1 MKEISFLSYVLAR
14 SRKSLGLFLVLAV
27 LLTQIVAARAGQL
40 SSAEKAA
47 QIPDSPG
54 SGLSVSAGPVAVD
67 DGGEF
72 FTTGEDHAF
81 YTGSV
86 LANDKPQGSKDLFL
100 SGLDT
105 AGMRGLLVRKDGLPD
120 QGFGEEGKVLARIR
134 ADNQGGDV
142 IFQADGKIILVG
154 STSSAA
160 AEAGFAVL
168 RFNLDGSLDP
178 SFSGD
183 GVVTTDFGSAS
194 QALAV
199 ALQPDQKIVVA
210 GKVGQSDIAMARYN
224 PDGSLDLTFDSDGK
238 VTTTGT
244 NLDSGSLGFALQEDG
259 KMVLVGTAL
268 ESGAGSK
275 ILIARFNPDGSPD
288 LTFDGD
294 GILTFGI
301 TDHTLGYG
309 LAIQPDNKILISTYA
324 AMTGTQEGG
333 CVLVR
338 LDPDGSLDG
347 TFGDEGIVC
356 NTENPIFKARIGKA
370 VALQPDGKIVITG
383 NAGDRLVLARF
394 NADGSPDPTFGNGGI
409 VLSNYFWSYGIALLP
424 NGKILVS
431 GTGGI
436 FSQDYTLGAI
446 RFHPDGRPD
455 LTFGVDGEV
464 DAGFEEPAG
473 GRISVGSSGKV
484 AIAGNSG
491 TSFALAQILSE
502 GAFFYDPDGQFEDLN
517 EGEQATDTF
526 TYTLS
531 DGNLTDSATV
541 TITILG
547 AAERTYLPFI
557 KRPVKGIFGLVTD
570 DERPASRV
578 PLILRF
584 FDGSGWKDLA
594 TTATGTDGSYQFGDV
609 PSLADGQAYDVL
621 YQNPGDDPT
630 RLGLWRTREITSFNR
645 ALSVNM
651 GSFDISNVE
660 LRQPRNGAGEVGPVT
675 FLWTARKSTF
685 GDSYS
690 FNLFDP
696 ANPNRN
702 YSTEPPLG
710 YVETFTLAEPPRN
723 FIYGKS
729 YQWRIWVHSPDGG
742 SGASFEAR
750 SVSFK
755 PE

>member
-1 MKEISFLSYVLAR
+1 MKEISFLGYVLAR
-14 SRKSLGLFLVLAV
+14 SRKSMGLFLVLAV
-27 LLTQIVAARAGQL
+27 LLTPIVAARAGQL
-40 SSAEKAA
+40 SLAGKAA
-47 QIPDSPG
+47 QIPASPG
-54 SGLSVSAGPVAVD
+54 SGMSVLAGPVAVD
-67 DGGEF
+67 DGGEL
-72 FTTGEDHAF
+72 FTTDEDHAF

-86 LANDKPQGSKDLFL
+86 LANDTPKGSKDLFL

-105 AGMRGLLVRKDGLPD
+105 AGMRGLLERKDGLPD

-154 STSSAA
+154 STSSAT
-160 AEAGFAVL
+160 AEADFAVL
-168 RFNLDGSLDP
+168 RFKADGSLDP

-183 GVVTTDFGSAS
+183 GVATTDFGSPS
-194 QALAV
+194 EALAV

-210 GKVGQSDIAMARYN
+210 GKVGQSDLAMARYN
-224 PDGSLDLTFDSDGK
+224 PDGSLDLTFDTDGK
-238 VTTTGT
+238 VITTGT
-244 NLDSGSLGFALQEDG
+244 NLDSGSLGLALQADG
-259 KMVLVGTAL
+259 KIVLVGTAL

-275 ILIARFNPDGSPD
+275 ILVARFNPDGSPD

-294 GILTFGI
+294 GILTVGI
-301 TDHTLGYG
+301 NDHSLGYDV
-309 LAIQPDNKILISTYA
+309 AIQPDNKILVSAYA
-324 AMTGTQEGG
+324 VATGTQEGG

-338 LDPDGSLDG
+338 LNPDGSLDDG
-347 TFGDEGIVC
+347 FGDQGAVC
-356 NTENPIFKARIGKA
+356 NTENPIFRARIAKS
-370 VALQPDGKIVITG
+370 VVLQPDGKIIISG
-383 NAGDRLVLARF
+383 NAGDRLVLARY
-394 NADGSPDPTFGNGGI
+394 NADGSPDLTFGNGSI
-409 VLSNYFWSYGIALLP
+409 VLSSYFWSNGIALLS
-424 NGKILVS
+424 NGRILVS

-436 FSQDYTLGAI
+436 ITQEYTLGAL
-446 RFHPDGRPD
+446 RFHPDGSLD

-473 GRISVGSSGKV
+473 GRIAVGPRGKV

-502 GAFFYDPDGQFEDLN
+502 GAFFYDPNGQFEDLN

-531 DGNLTDSATV
+531 DGKLTDSATV

-570 DERPASRV
+570 DELPAPRV

-609 PSLADGQAYDVL
+609 PSLADGQAYYVH

-630 RLGLWRTREITSFNR
+630 RLGLWKTREITSFNR
-645 ALSVNM
+645 ALSVDM

-660 LRQPRNGAGEVGPVT
+660 LRQPRNGGGEDPPFT
-675 FLWTARKSTF
+675 FLWTARKSTL
-685 GDSYS
+685 GDSYA

-696 ANPNRN
+696 ANPNRDF
-702 YSTEPPLG
+702 STEPPLG
-710 YVETFTLAEPPRN
+710 YVETFTLTEPPKN

-742 SGASFEAR
+742 SGVSFEAR
-750 SVSFK
+750 SVSFN
-755 PE
+755 PD